1 MTTLTNENVS
11 ESGDNLSNAS
21 SSSCCRISV
30 EGCDDAT
37 VLFAVSAVSCPAAN
51 ARAAAARVKPFPSPS
66 PSSWKV
72 GGRGCW
78 HGTGGL
84 CTRWRERESL
94 KDHSFLSRSQ
104 SLRKQRGIR
113 EDLQHHFNGFLML
126 HIRVFLREGY
136 LSVALISNPNPFCQE
151 IIYFT

>member
-1 MTTLTNENVS
+1 MRRRDGPLRRVS
-11 ESGDNLSNAS
+11 SQLSGSQ
-21 SSSCCRISV
+21 R
-30 EGCDDAT
+30 
-37 VLFAVSAVSCPAAN
+37 

-84 CTRWRERESL
+84 CFSQDGERERESL
-94 KDHSFLSRSQ
+94 KDHSFLSLSQ
-104 SLRKQRGIR
+104 SKFKKAARGIR